1 MANLTKWKNGHHAPL
16 TSRYYSAS
24 LGGEATVAIVKKA
37 ALNSIFEPTP
47 LQTIA
52 SSAQFMFRQIV
63 NSRP

>member
-1 MANLTKWKNGHHAPL
+1 MANLTKWKNRHRAPL

-24 LGGEATVAIVKKA
+24 LGGEATIAIVKKT

-52 SSAQFMFRQIV
+52 SFTHFMIRQIV